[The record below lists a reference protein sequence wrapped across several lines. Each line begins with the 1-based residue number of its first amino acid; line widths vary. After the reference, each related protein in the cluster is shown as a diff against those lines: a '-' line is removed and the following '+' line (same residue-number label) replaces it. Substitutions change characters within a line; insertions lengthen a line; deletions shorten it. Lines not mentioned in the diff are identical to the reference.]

1 MAIIAVLEPL
11 RIVERRS
18 ANPVAGAADAVEALS
33 SWRRS

>member
-1 MAIIAVLEPL
+1 MAIMAVLETS

-18 ANPVAGAADAVEALS
+18 ANTVAGAADAVETLS